1 MFDDGGCI
9 FIDSTTGF
17 IHLVLQVNLNTHE
30 TLNAI
35 MSLSKCAMSI
45 KLYLKHTIPTMLQS
59 LHLKA

>member
-35 MSLSKCAMSI
+35 MSLIKCAMSI